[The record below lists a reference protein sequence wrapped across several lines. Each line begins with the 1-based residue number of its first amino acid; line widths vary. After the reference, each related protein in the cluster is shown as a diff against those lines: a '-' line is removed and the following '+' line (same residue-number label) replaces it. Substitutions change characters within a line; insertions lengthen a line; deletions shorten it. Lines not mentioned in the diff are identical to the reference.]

1 MYGCVRSRQYTNR
14 CTYLY
19 TNMCKWTFI
28 KSYIHLQKNAS
39 KEQLTIL
46 GRQVHFLR
54 CPCRRRAQQQTKKNK
69 TAPSL
74 ARCKRQ
80 TGQPRLQ
87 TRAVQA
93 PMQISGR
100 ERTGRCVRVSGQPH
114 ASPPW
119 SFLGIPT
126 LSQTRCSLARR
137 ERRAVYDR
145 AQRQTSA
152 HYAPRERP

>member
-1 MYGCVRSRQYTNR
+1 MYISVYKHVQVDIYQKLHTSTKARFKRTTNNLR
-14 CTYLY
+14 ETSTFPSMSVPSACPT
-19 TNMCKWTFI
+19 TNKT
-28 KSYIHLQKNAS
+28 
-39 KEQLTIL
+39 
-46 GRQVHFLR
+46 
-54 CPCRRRAQQQTKKNK
+54 KNK

-74 ARCKRQ
+74 TRCKRQ
-80 TGQPRLQ
+80 TGKPRLQ

-145 AQRQTSA
+145 AKRQTSA

>member
-1 MYGCVRSRQYTNR
+1 MYISV
-14 CTYLY
+14 
-19 TNMCKWTFI
+19 
-28 KSYIHLQKNAS
+28 YIHVQVDIYRKLHTFT
-39 KEQLTIL
+39 KERFKRTTNN
-46 GRQVHFLR
+46 LR
-54 CPCRRRAQQQTKKNK
+54 ETSTFPSMSVPSACPTTNNKKNK

-74 ARCKRQ
+74 TRCKRQ
-80 TGQPRLQ
+80 KGKPRLQ

-119 SFLGIPT
+119 SFLSIPT

-137 ERRAVYDR
+137 ERRAVYDW
-145 AQRQTSA
+145 AQRHASA
-152 HYAPRERP
+152 RGAPREKP